1 MAEIPRAE
9 IIGVK
14 ISAIDMDVAL
24 ETIDSWVAE
33 RAAHYICVTP
43 VHSIM
48 DCQKDPDLMRIF
60 NASGLT
66 TPDGMPLVWLL
77 KAFGHRQIDRVYG
90 PDLMLA
96 LSQHGV
102 TRGYRH
108 YFYGGAPGIAE
119 RLSARLQE
127 RFPGLQVVGTY
138 CPPFRPLTQDEDWQV
153 IETIRAAQPDIVWV
167 GISSPKQEYWM
178 RDHVE
183 RLGVPALIGVGAAFD
198 FHSGAKRQAPR
209 WIQRSGFEW
218 LFRLANEPLRLW
230 PRYRQYPRFVW
241 LVLRQLLHRTG

>member
-1 MAEIPRAE
+1 
-9 IIGVK
+9 
-14 ISAIDMDVAL
+14 
-24 ETIDSWVAE
+24 
-33 RAAHYICVTP
+33 
-43 VHSIM
+43 
-48 DCQKDPDLMRIF
+48 
-60 NASGLT
+60 
-66 TPDGMPLVWLL
+66 
-77 KAFGHRQIDRVYG
+77 
-90 PDLMLA
+90 MLA